1 MRDEQDVRALC
12 ERVLQM
18 AAEGRAR
25 EAEVLFTGTT
35 SDRTRF
41 AINSTHQS
49 VAEEN
54 ERVSVRAVLGNK
66 IGVVGGNQLDDASLR
81 DLVRRAVA
89 IASVQPENPDFKSLP
104 GPAPIPPAPS
114 AYSEATAAFGP
125 EDPAAR
131 VRVVVRHA
139 VERGFEAAVAFK
151 TSVNQLAV
159 PNALGPWAYHP
170 PPAPNLTAA
179 LTPHPLLS

>member
-18 AAEGRAR
+18 AAEGGATQ
-25 EAEVLFTGTT
+25 AEVLFTGTT
-35 SDRTRF
+35 SALTRF
-41 AINSTHQS
+41 AINSIHQN

-114 AYSEATAAFGP
+114 AYTEATAAFGP
-125 EDPAAR
+125 EDRAER
-131 VRVVVRHA
+131 VRVGVRQ
-139 VERGFEAAVAFK
+139 AVAPGVDAARAFE

-159 PNALGPWAYHP
+159 ANSLGVRACQPRPQAQ
-170 PPAPNLTAA
+170 ARGVTTAE
-179 LTPHPLLS
+179 P